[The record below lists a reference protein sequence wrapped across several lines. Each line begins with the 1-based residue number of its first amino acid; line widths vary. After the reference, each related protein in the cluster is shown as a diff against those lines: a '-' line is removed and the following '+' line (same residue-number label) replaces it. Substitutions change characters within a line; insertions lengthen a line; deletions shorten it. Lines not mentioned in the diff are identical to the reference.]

1 MSNKNN
7 KKKQVET
14 KIVGTIITP
23 EEKGRIKTMW
33 DNFSL
38 LAEGNK
44 ERLKESQR
52 LNVRINIERGKIDKA
67 VKGLKKIRKY
77 ILKNTSGAT
86 TPVSTQ
92 VILRRIELLEA
103 DIDTINDGMKFY
115 TETVEDDIG
124 DVDDTDEIAE
134 AVIVK
139 KPITEKYDLSSLVNP
154 KGISSVGKK

>member
-1 MSNKNN
+1 MSKKNS

-23 EEKGRIKTMW
+23 EEKGRIATLW
-33 DNFSL
+33 NNFGILQEAS
-38 LAEGNK
+38 K
-44 ERLKESQR
+44 ERLEENQR
-52 LNVRINIERGKIDKA
+52 MTARIDIERGKIDKV
-67 VKGLKKIRKY
+67 VKDLKKIRKY
-77 ILKNTSGAT
+77 IFKNTSGAT

-92 VILRRIELLEA
+92 VILRRMELLEA
-103 DIDTINDGMKFY
+103 DIDCINDSMKLY

-124 DVDDTDEIAE
+124 DVDDTEEIAD